1 MKEHTIVSTFAY
13 YNCFRK
19 MNSAVYLLCVVLCI
33 VEYQCTRS
41 DAMELSQRLLDAIRY
56 VETRGDVCTLGD
68 SASGMMS
75 LGAYQ
80 ITRDYYNE
88 AVEANATLSDH
99 GEGMIGLLDIAC
111 CYSSDHGRRLV
122 SDTSTLSIAIEAKL
136 TLWVSGILRCR
147 RDRKQLLLYK
157 ASSPL
162 TKHQVIYI
170 Q

>member
-1 MKEHTIVSTFAY
+1 MKEHTIVSTFAIAY
-13 YNCFRK
+13 YNCFSNSTK

-111 CYSSDHGRRLV
+111 CYSIASSDRGRRLV
-122 SDTSTLSIAIEAKL
+122 SD
-136 TLWVSGILRCR
+136 
-147 RDRKQLLLYK
+147 
-157 ASSPL
+157 P
-162 TKHQVIYI
+162 KH
-170 Q
+170 